1 MAEDIRIFGEILLW
15 LKVKVKVSPLL
26 RQALLDIRQ
35 N

>member
-15 LKVKVKVSPLL
+15 LKVKVSPLL
-26 RQALLDIRQ
+26 RQALLDIRR